1 MATPANKKL
10 TLAQIQTCAD
20 SIGVER
26 AALQAVISVETSG
39 SGFYSDGKPVILFEP
54 HIFYRLLTQ
63 KGLTKTRDT
72 VMQNRPDLCYPKW
85 GSRKYGSSSIQ
96 PDRLNAASQYH
107 RESALEACSWGLGQI
122 MGYHWRNLGYPSL
135 QAFVNAMYRD
145 EASQLDA
152 MCRFIK
158 TNKLVDELQRHDW
171 ATFAYRYN
179 GAGYK
184 TNQYDKKLAD
194 AYRRFAAH

>member
-1 MATPANKKL
+1 MVTPANKKL
-10 TLAQIQTCAD
+10 TPEQIQTCAD

-39 SGFYSDGKPVILFEP
+39 NGFYSDGKPVILFEP

-63 KGLTKTRDT
+63 KGLTKTCDT

-85 GSRKYGSSSIQ
+85 GSRKYGSTSIQ
-96 PDRLNAASQYH
+96 LDRLNAASQYH
-107 RESALEACSWGLGQI
+107 RESALESCSWGLGQI
-122 MGYHWRNLGYPSL
+122 MGLHWRNLGYPSL
-135 QAFVNAMYRD
+135 QSFVNAMYRD

-158 TNKLVDELQRHDW
+158 SNKLVEALQRHDW
-171 ATFAYRYN
+171 ATLAYYYN

-194 AYRRFAAH
+194 AYRRFAAC